1 MGVCGRT
8 QKCTNMGKG
17 KSLDKLRWRAEVEV
31 GGSGCGINNDKKYF
45 NKWSQTM
52 CVYPY
57 SYQSSIQGLLR
68 CAVLKSVII

>member
-57 SYQSSIQGLLR
+57 SYQSSFQGLLR